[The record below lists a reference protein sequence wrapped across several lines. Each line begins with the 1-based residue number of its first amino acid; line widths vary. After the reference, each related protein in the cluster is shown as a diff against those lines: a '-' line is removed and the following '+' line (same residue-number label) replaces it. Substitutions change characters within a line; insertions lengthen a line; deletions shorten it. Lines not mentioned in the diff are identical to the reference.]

1 MISLKAVPPGVG
13 SRIEGFRYSLK
24 GTLHKPSQNSYDN
37 SILPP
42 LMEEI
47 LYRTT
52 FKTDQGS
59 VVQKDLELQLLAL
72 PLQLYKN
79 SL

>member
-1 MISLKAVPPGVG
+1 MISLKVVPPGVG
-13 SRIEGFRYSLK
+13 SRIEGFQYSLK

-52 FKTDQGS
+52 FKRDQSG
-59 VVQKDLELQLLAL
+59 VVQRDPELQLLAL
-72 PLQLYKN
+72 LL
-79 SL
+79 